1 MPGPGSA
8 TVIAQAF
15 GLGDGARLSDTPVA
29 RGKQGQVW
37 RLDTTRGRWAVK
49 EPFRR
54 STETA
59 VTDSVAFQ
67 EAVHAAGVM
76 VPRVLRTVHGNVFAD
91 VGRAQVRVDE
101 WVDLLPPNIGADPI
115 RVGRTV
121 AGIHLVQSA
130 TGDPFDSWFCEPVG
144 ADRWDVLIK
153 DLRAA
158 GAPFAE
164 FLARMRAELIALEQW
179 VRPPRH
185 LQTCHRDLWADNMR
199 PTPAGDL
206 CVIDWH
212 DCGLADPSQELACV
226 LFEFGSGNPARLG
239 TLYRAYVDA
248 GGPGRVD
255 GTEQFSMLIC
265 QLGHIGEAAC
275 RDWLKPNPRSPHRDD
290 SAASFAELVDR
301 PHHRTALMEILDA
314 VSSH

>member
-1 MPGPGSA
+1 MLGAGSA
-8 TVIAQAF
+8 DVIAQAF
-15 GLGDGARLSDTPVA
+15 GLGAGAILSDTPVA

-37 RLDTTRGRWAVK
+37 RLNTTRGRWAVK

-54 STETA
+54 STDIA

-67 EAVHAAGVM
+67 EAVRAAGVM
-76 VPRVLRTVHGNVFAD
+76 VPRVVRTGEGTIFID
-91 VGRAQVRVDE
+91 VGGAQVRVDE
-101 WVDLLPPNIGADPI
+101 WVDLLPPDIGADPI

-121 AGIHLVQSA
+121 AGMHRVRSA
-130 TGDPFDSWFCEPVG
+130 RGDPPESWFSEPVG
-144 ADRWDVLIK
+144 ADRWDALIA

-158 GAPFAE
+158 RAPFAQS
-164 FLARMRAELIALEQW
+164 LAQVRDELVALEEW

-185 LQTCHRDLWADNMR
+185 LQTCHRDLWADNLR
-199 PTPAGDL
+199 TTPAGDL

-226 LFEFGSGNPARLG
+226 LFEFGSGSPARAG
-239 TLYRAYVDA
+239 ALYRAYVDA

-255 GTEQFSMLIC
+255 GTERFSMLIC

-275 RDWLKPNPRSPHRDD
+275 RDWLIPGPRSAHRPD
-290 SAASFAELVDR
+290 SVAAFAEFIDR
-301 PHHRTALMEILDA
+301 PHHRTVLLEILDA
-314 VSSH
+314 VSPP